1 MARQGLQR
9 GSNQGY
15 LQGVKTG
22 LGMANHR
29 TGFAGGITDGTA
41 NMDKLQDPA
50 TLTGLKKPKL
60 FCNADNITTT
70 ASTITMTDVVGSGYA
85 LTQNLGAGF
94 TPDVVAKDIGNLRN
108 ALDFNEADV
117 SLFPTPQYDFAGES
131 EYSVMMVVKIKP
143 IASVIFKVQD
153 DLNPGTLLLQTIDTA
168 QTIQSTLTGGQPGNT
183 NTSVYRSRSAGTST
197 SELQN
202 YMILTFKARLAQPG
216 GAGSEQELH
225 INGTLKKTLFSSNF
239 NVIATTMTSAQTFI
253 VGNTR
258 TDFNALEGNGMYL
271 GAFLLF
277 DYWLNESEQLRLE
290 NYFRDY
296 YGYKF

>member
-1 MARQGLQR
+1 MARIGLQR
-9 GSNQGY
+9 GFTQGI

-22 LGMANHR
+22 LGMGNLR

-41 NMDKLQDPA
+41 NMDKLQDP
-50 TLTGLKKPKL
+50 TLLTGVKKPII
-60 FCNADNITTT
+60 FCNADNVTTT
-70 ASTITMTDVVGSGYA
+70 ASTITMTDLVGSGFA
-85 LTQNLGAGF
+85 LTQNGSGQ
-94 TPDVVAKDIGNLRN
+94 TPDVVVKDIGNLRN
-108 ALDFNEADV
+108 ALDFNEVDN
-117 SLFPTPQYDFAGES
+117 SLFPTPSYNFAGES

-143 IASVIFKVQD
+143 IASVILKVQD
-153 DLNPGTLLLQTIDTA
+153 DLNPGTLLLQTVDTA
-168 QTIQSTLTGGQPGNT
+168 QTIQSTLTGGQPGAT
-183 NTSVYRSRSAGTST
+183 NTSVYRSRSTGTST

-202 YMILTFKARLAQPG
+202 YMILTYKARLAQPG

-239 NVIATTMTSAQTFI
+239 NVITRTMTSAQTFI

>member
-1 MARQGLQR
+1 MAGQ
-9 GSNQGY
+9 
-15 LQGVKTG
+15 K
-22 LGMANHR
+22 

-50 TLTGLKKPKL
+50 TLTGLKKPVL
-60 FCNADNITTT
+60 FCNADNVTTT
-70 ASTITMTDVVGSGYA
+70 ASSITMTDLVGSGFA
-85 LTQNLGAGF
+85 LTQNGSGQ
-94 TPDVVAKDIGNLRN
+94 TPDVVEKDIGNLRN
-108 ALDFNEADV
+108 ALNFNEIDS
-117 SLFPTPQYDFAGES
+117 SLFPTPSYNFAGES

-143 IASVIFKVQD
+143 IASVILKVQD
-153 DLNPGTLLLQTIDTA
+153 DLNPGTLLLQTVDTT
-168 QTIQSTLTGGQPGNT
+168 QTIQSTLTGGAPGAT
-183 NTSVYRSRSAGTST
+183 NTSVYRSRSTGTST

-202 YMILTFKARLAQPG
+202 YMILTYKARLAQPG

-239 NVIATTMTSAQTFI
+239 NVVTTTMTSTQTFI

-258 TDFNALEGNGMYL
+258 TDFNATEGNGMYL

>member
-9 GSNQGY
+9 GFNQGY

-50 TLTGLKKPKL
+50 TLTGLKKPVL
-60 FCNADNITTT
+60 FCNADNVTTT
-70 ASTITMTDVVGSGYA
+70 ASSITMTDLVGSGFA
-85 LTQNLGAGF
+85 LTQNGSGQ
-94 TPDVVAKDIGNLRN
+94 TPDVVAKDIRNLRN
-108 ALDFNEADV
+108 VLDFNETDS
-117 SLFPTPQYDFAGES
+117 SLFPTPSYNFAGES

-143 IASVIFKVQD
+143 IASVILKVQD
-153 DLNPGTLLLQTIDTA
+153 DLNPGTLLLETINTA
-168 QTIQSTLTGGQPGNT
+168 QTIQSTLTGGTAGART
-183 NTSVYRSRSAGTST
+183 FSVYRSRSSGISI
-197 SELQN
+197 SELQD

-216 GAGSEQELH
+216 GDGSEQELH
-225 INGTLKKTLFSSNF
+225 INGTLKKTFYGSDF
-239 NVIATTMTSAQTFI
+239 NVITTSMTSTQTFI

-258 TDFNALEGNGMYL
+258 TDFNATDGGGMYL